1 MSKKK
6 GKSGKKD
13 EVVYST
19 DPESLEDLFKGIKV
33 EEEDIPKKEQEIR
46 VHLEKKG
53 RGGKIVTLIRGLEEN
68 EETLKAYTKSLKQK
82 CGVGGSLQED
92 DEILLQG
99 NVRDQ
104 AVEFLKKEGYKDV
117 KKSGG

>member
-1 MSKKK
+1 M
-6 GKSGKKD
+6 
-13 EVVYST
+13 
-19 DPESLEDLFKGIKV
+19 EDLFKGIQI
-33 EEEDIPKKEQEIR
+33 EEEDIPKNEQSIR

-53 RGGKIVTLIRGLEEN
+53 RGGKIVTLIKGLEEN
-68 EETLKAYTKSLKQK
+68 EETLKAYTKSLKK
-82 CGVGGSLQED
+82 SCGVGGSLQED

-104 AVEFLKKEGYKDV
+104 VIKFLKKEGYSDV